1 MEKRIG
7 IISLFILAFFLVILG
22 CAREPKKELTAAKD
36 ALEKAR
42 EAQADRYASD
52 LFDQVENLLT
62 DAENLIAQKNYGEAK
77 KLLITAMGRADT
89 AAAQAL
95 INKENVRQQA
105 DDFISGSQ
113 TAMEQLKN
121 TQKIAQDWKIP
132 KEQTDLSVLI
142 PSWEAQLSR
151 AKEEFDKENFDIA
164 SKLAGEAYQQI
175 STKDNEL
182 RELIMAKQKTPSS
195 SKPTKKSKK

>member
-1 MEKRIG
+1 MKKEIL
-7 IISLFILAFFLVILG
+7 IIQLIILAFFFVILG
-22 CAREPKKELTAAKD
+22 CAGEPKKELTAAKD

-52 LFDQVENLLT
+52 LFGQAENLLT
-62 DAENLIAQKNYGEAK
+62 EAENLIAQKNYGEAK
-77 KLLITAMGRADT
+77 KLLINAMGIADT
-89 AAAQAL
+89 ATTQAL

-105 DDFISGSQ
+105 EDFISGSL

-121 TQKIAQDWKIP
+121 TQKIAQDWKMP

-151 AKEEFDKENFDIA
+151 AKEEFNKENFDVA
-164 SKLAGEAYQQI
+164 SKMAGEAYQQI

-182 RELIMAKQKTPSS
+182 RELIMAKQK
-195 SKPTKKSKK
+195 K

>member
-1 MEKRIG
+1 MKKKILLIPP
-7 IISLFILAFFLVILG
+7 IILSLFLVILS
-22 CAREPKKELTAAKD
+22 CAGEPKKELTAAKD

-52 LFDQVENLLT
+52 IFTQAENLLT
-62 DAENLIAQKNYGEAK
+62 EAENLIAQKNYGEAK
-77 KLLITAMGRADT
+77 KLLVNAKGMADS
-89 AAAQAL
+89 AASQAL
-95 INKENVRQQA
+95 INKENVKQQA
-105 DDFISGSQ
+105 EDFISGSQ

-121 TQKIAQDWKIP
+121 TQKIAQDWKMP

-142 PSWEAQLSR
+142 PSWEAQLGR

-164 SKLAGEAYQQI
+164 SKMAGEAYQQI

-182 RELIMAKQKTPSS
+182 RELIMAKQK
-195 SKPTKKSKK
+195 K

>member
-1 MEKRIG
+1 MNKKILL
-7 IISLFILAFFLVILG
+7 IPPIILALFLVILS
-22 CAREPKKELTAAKD
+22 CAGEPKKELTAAKD

-52 LFDQVENLLT
+52 LFGQAENLLT
-62 DAENLIAQKNYGEAK
+62 EAENLIAQKNYGEAK
-77 KLLITAMGRADT
+77 KLLINAMGIANT
-89 AAAQAL
+89 ATAQAL

-105 DDFISGSQ
+105 EDFISGFL
-113 TAMEQLKN
+113 TAMEQLKS
-121 TQKIAQDWKIP
+121 TQKIAQDWKIS
-132 KEQTDLSVLI
+132 KEQTDLSVQI

-164 SKLAGEAYQQI
+164 SKMAGEAYQQI

-182 RELIMAKQKTPSS
+182 RELIMAKQK
-195 SKPTKKSKK
+195 K

>member
-1 MEKRIG
+1 MKKEIL
-7 IISLFILAFFLVILG
+7 IIPLIILVFFLVILG
-22 CAREPKKELTAAKD
+22 CAGEPKKELTAAKD
-36 ALEKAR
+36 ALENAR

-52 LFDQVENLLT
+52 LFGQAENLLT
-62 DAENLIAQKNYGEAK
+62 EAENLIAQKNYGEAK
-77 KLLITAMGRADT
+77 KLLINTKGMADT

-95 INKENVRQQA
+95 INKENVKQQA
-105 DDFISGSQ
+105 EDFISGSQ

-121 TQKIAQDWKIP
+121 TQKIAQDWKLP

-164 SKLAGEAYQQI
+164 SKMAGEAYQQI

-182 RELIMAKQKTPSS
+182 RELIMAKQKNS
-195 SKPTKKSKK
+195 

>member
-1 MEKRIG
+1 MKKEIL
-7 IISLFILAFFLVILG
+7 IIQLIILAFFLMILG
-22 CAREPKKELTAAKD
+22 CAGEPKKELTAAKD

-52 LFDQVENLLT
+52 LFSQAENLLT
-62 DAENLIAQKNYGEAK
+62 EAENLIAQKNYGEAK
-77 KLLITAMGRADT
+77 KLLINVMGIADT
-89 AAAQAL
+89 ATAQAL

-105 DDFISGSQ
+105 EDFISGSL

-121 TQKIAQDWKIP
+121 TQKIAQDWKMP

-151 AKEEFDKENFDIA
+151 AKEEFNKENFDVA
-164 SKLAGEAYQQI
+164 SKMAGEAYQQI

-182 RELIMAKQKTPSS
+182 RELIMAKQK
-195 SKPTKKSKK
+195 K